1 MPDLNF
7 FGGPLAS
14 PSNYVAIS
22 LFPIPGSVA
31 MPYSM
36 VPLHVFEPRYRK
48 MILESIA
55 EKRRIGVCH
64 TKRQISPP
72 KTASKIDLAEYL
84 NHNQESYEPQ
94 TVFSAGFAEL
104 LETLDDGRM
113 VVQVTM
119 DGRYKFHEVLQEI
132 PYKIVSCSLYSDT
145 SLAATLS
152 FRISLDLELLDL
164 CEKNQPALKTYIES
178 PEWKELS
185 NEEYS
190 YAIYSLVILDPDM
203 LQIVLKLQS
212 IDERILFLKD
222 FLIKHYLM

>member
-1 MPDLNF
+1 MPALNF
-7 FGGPLAS
+7 FGGLLEL
-14 PSNYVAIS
+14 PSNAVAIS

-36 VPLHVFEPRYRK
+36 VPLHIFEPRYRK

-64 TKRQISPP
+64 TKRQISPT
-72 KTASKIDLAEYL
+72 KTATKINLAEYL
-84 NHNQESYEPQ
+84 KHNQESYEPH
-94 TVFSAGFAEL
+94 TIFSAGYAEL
-104 LETLDDGRM
+104 LETLDDGRL

-119 DGRYKFHEVLQEI
+119 DGRYKLREVLQEV
-132 PYKIVSCSLYSDT
+132 PYKIVACSSYSDKSSEST
-145 SLAATLS
+145 PSLRS
-152 FRISLDLELLDL
+152 SLDLELLDL

-178 PEWKELS
+178 SEWKELN

-203 LQIVLKLQS
+203 LQIVLELQS

-222 FLIKHYLM
+222 SLTQHYLM